1 MDILLEGGN
10 WQCGICAGYLRTSF
24 SHVEAF
30 RHKLCYPVSLY
41 MEVDSYDDLSSLQAA
56 ILKAKRARERGRT
69 KAILNRVEMVIGRK

>member
-30 RHKLCYPVSLY
+30 RHKLCYPVSFY
-41 MEVDSYDDLSSLQAA
+41 RERESYDDLSSLQAA
-56 ILKAKRARERGRT
+56 ILKAERARESART
-69 KAILNRVEMVIGRK
+69 KAILSMVEEV